1 MYNQTAIITGI
12 CGHLGNYLAKEL
24 LDSGFEVRGLV
35 MKGEDSSRLDPA
47 IRLVVGDVRD
57 KESMRGLFEGLEGQA
72 PVFVHAAA
80 IISIRRSHSRELLA
94 VNVGGTENVVELCRE
109 YGVSRLIYISSV
121 DGVHCPGRGCT
132 VEKVEGFH
140 PEKLTTP
147 YAVSKA
153 MAANVVMNSGL
164 AHTIIL
170 PSGMIGPGDYRKGL
184 MSAVF
189 SCYLSRKLRIGIR
202 GGFDFIDVRDAAKA
216 IARAAVI
223 PNPSRIYIVSNKYVE
238 IPEMLNTLLRL
249 AGKRR
254 LAFSMGMGMVG
265 LLAPL
270 FGVFFRLMGE
280 KNLLT
285 RESVRLLGKRIRFSS
300 ALARSELGL
309 APRPLE
315 ETLSDTIAF
324 IGSMGWADRRLR
336 CGCSL
341 CVRR

>member
-1 MYNQTAIITGI
+1 MYSRTAIITGI

-24 LDSGFEVRGLV
+24 LDCGFEVRGLV
-35 MKGEDSSRLDPA
+35 MRGEDSSHLDSA

-80 IISIRRSHSRELLA
+80 IISIRRSRRRELLS

-109 YGVSRLIYISSV
+109 HGVSRLIYISSV
-121 DGVHCPGRGCT
+121 DGVYCKGRGCT
-132 VEKVEGFH
+132 VEDVEGFY

-153 MAANVVMNSGL
+153 AAANVVMNSGL
-164 AHTIIL
+164 EHTIIL
-170 PSGMIGPGDYRKGL
+170 PSGIIGPGDYRKGL
-184 MSAVF
+184 MSTVF
-189 SCYLSRKLRIGIR
+189 SCYLSQKLRIGLR
-202 GGFDFIDVRDAAKA
+202 GGFDFIDVRDVAKA
-216 IARAAVI
+216 VARAAVI
-223 PNPSRIYIVSNKYVE
+223 PEPSELYIVSNRYVE
-238 IPEMLNTLLRL
+238 IPEMLNTLLRI

-254 LAFSMGMGMVG
+254 LAFSIGMGLAG

-270 FGVFFRLMGE
+270 FGVFFRMMGE

-324 IGSMGWADRRLR
+324 IGSMRWTDRRLR
-336 CGCSL
+336 CGCSIR
-341 CVRR
+341 V